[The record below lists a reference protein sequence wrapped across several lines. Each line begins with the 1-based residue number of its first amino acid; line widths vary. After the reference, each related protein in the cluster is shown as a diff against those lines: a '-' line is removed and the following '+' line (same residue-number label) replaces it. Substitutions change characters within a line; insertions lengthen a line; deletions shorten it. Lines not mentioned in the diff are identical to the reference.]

1 MVEMKKFR
9 MTHHI
14 FEESLEYFT
23 EDTPPQWLTSRE
35 FKWFYEGYVLKLEVG
50 KSIDTDFRKIERVR

>member
-1 MVEMKKFR
+1 

-14 FEESLEYFT
+14 FEKSLEYFT
-23 EDTPPQWLTSRE
+23 EETPPQWLTSRE